1 MTNRKAAVFLWFD
14 SEAEDAANFYAATF
28 PDSAIENVIRP
39 PGDVPGT
46 EADAV
51 QLVEM
56 TLCGIP
62 YVLLNAD
69 LTPLQTTPIRCR
81 FTPGIRPRPTGC
93 GMRLSAMAARRC
105 SAAGARTVGATV
117 GRSRRAR

>member
-62 YVLLNAD
+62 YVLLNAGPHA
-69 LTPLQTTPIRCR
+69 TPNDAYSLQVY
-81 FTPGIRPRPTGC
+81 TGDQAETDRLWDAIIGHGGEAVQC
-93 GMRLSAMAARRC
+93 GWCKDRWGYRW
-105 SAAGARTVGATV
+105 
-117 GRSRRAR
+117 